1 MKMNSQ
7 QVEYIKTF
15 LTKCNIVISHFDD
28 LNGMLIPREIFL
40 NKELYNSVKDEISI
54 LKQVF
59 TSSALTSL
67 QSTAEET
74 QKWPLLNLVRQVL
87 RSCHYKMTPKRT
99 SAGYTKDG
107 KKIYK
112 RMFVVEKLNQTE
124 SYLTGES
131 DVLSNDEFSETS
143 DTTPFGVLLTNLDSS
158 LSSTS
163 TTSTTSSTLD
173 IPLSTLDS
181 TLLSS

>member
-1 MKMNSQ
+1 MNTQ

-15 LTKCNIVISHFDD
+15 LTKCNIIINHFDD
-28 LNGMLIPREIFL
+28 LNGMLIPRDLFL
-40 NKELYNSVKDEISI
+40 DKELYNSVKEEISI

-67 QSTAEET
+67 QSTAEDI
-74 QKWPLLNLVRQVL
+74 QKWPLLNLVRQIL

-112 RMFVVEKLNQTE
+112 RMFIIEKLNQTE
-124 SYLTGES
+124 
-131 DVLSNDEFSETS
+131 LSL
-143 DTTPFGVLLTNLDSS
+143 PS
-158 LSSTS
+158 LSSSHSPSPSSHSSSPSSHSSSSSHSSPASSPSVLTS
-163 TTSTTSSTLD
+163 GVL
-173 IPLSTLDS
+173 
-181 TLLSS
+181 